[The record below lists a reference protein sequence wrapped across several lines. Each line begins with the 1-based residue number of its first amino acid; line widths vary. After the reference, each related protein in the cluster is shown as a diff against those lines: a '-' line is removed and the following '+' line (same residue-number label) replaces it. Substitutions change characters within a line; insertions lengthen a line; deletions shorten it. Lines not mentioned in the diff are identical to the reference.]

1 MDLDDEGLS
10 RTGRMCQENPDDEEL
25 VVRTNPIPL
34 EYPSDEV
41 AYRTSSILVENLGD
55 EMGYRIDRVRMERA
69 GKPVVSYP
77 RGKYARKRRAT
88 TTTSSLLSIPELQL
102 IHHNEARMTV

>member
-1 MDLDDEGLS
+1 
-10 RTGRMCQENPDDEEL
+10 MCQENPDDEEL

-41 AYRTSSILVENLGD
+41 AYRTNPILVENLGY
-55 EMGYRIDRVRMERA
+55 EMGDHIDRVRMERA
-69 GKPVVSYP
+69 AKTTVSYP

-88 TTTSSLLSIPELQL
+88 TTTSSLLSILALQP
-102 IHHNEARMTV
+102 IHHDEARMTV